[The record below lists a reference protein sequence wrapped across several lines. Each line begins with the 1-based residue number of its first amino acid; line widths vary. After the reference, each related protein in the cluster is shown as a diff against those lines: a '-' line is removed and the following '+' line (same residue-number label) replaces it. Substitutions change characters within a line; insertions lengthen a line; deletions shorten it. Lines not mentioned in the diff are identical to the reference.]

1 MRIIEQT
8 EFARIEIQDHGQGI
22 SENFRDKLFSAFSQ
36 ASSGNTPQQGGTGL
50 GLKISKDLVEAMQS
64 EIGFTIETGKGTIFW
79 FTLPKVVA

>member
-8 EFARIEIQDHGQGI
+8 EFGKVEIQDHGQGI
-22 SENFRDKLFSAFSQ
+22 SEDFRDKFFSALSQ
-36 ASSGNTPQQGGTGL
+36 ASSGNTRQQGGTGL
-50 GLKISKDLVEAMQS
+50 GLKISTDLVEAMQG